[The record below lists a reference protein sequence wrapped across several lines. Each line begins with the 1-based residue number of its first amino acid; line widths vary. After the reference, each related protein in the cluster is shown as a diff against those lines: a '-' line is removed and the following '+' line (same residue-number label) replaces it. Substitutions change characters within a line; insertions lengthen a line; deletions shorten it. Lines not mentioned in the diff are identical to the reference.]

1 MSSIREDLANNLV
14 EVLKEI
20 QDPRPILVT
29 REPFNVEELAITQFP
44 AILVQT
50 GTEDRELL
58 TMGAPGTGRKQGT
71 INYSIRGFVR
81 GNELDTKRNFLIEQI
96 EEILDTDRQREK
108 TNMVVMDS
116 IITSVEVI
124 ERQPPLA
131 EFVCNYEI
139 TYNYLVGTN

>member
-1 MSSIREDLANNLV
+1 MSSIREDLAINLV

-20 QDPRPILVT
+20 EDDKPILVT

-81 GNELDTKRNFLIEQI
+81 GNELDSKRNRLIEQI

-108 TNMVVMDS
+108 TKYVVMDS
-116 IITSVEVI
+116 IITSIEII

>member
-1 MSSIREDLANNLV
+1 MSSIREDLAINLV
-14 EVLKEI
+14 EVLREI
-20 QDPRPILVT
+20 EDPRPILVT

-71 INYSIRGFVR
+71 INYSIRGYVR

-108 TNMVVMDS
+108 TKYVVMNS
-116 IITSVEVI
+116 TITSIEII
-124 ERQPPLA
+124 ERQAPLA

>member
-1 MSSIREDLANNLV
+1 MSSIREDLAINLV

-20 QDPRPILVT
+20 EDPRPILVT

-71 INYSIRGFVR
+71 INYSIRGYVR

-108 TNMVVMDS
+108 TKYVVMNS
-116 IITSVEVI
+116 TITSIEII
-124 ERQPPLA
+124 ERQAPLA

>member
-1 MSSIREDLANNLV
+1 
-14 EVLKEI
+14 
-20 QDPRPILVT
+20 
-29 REPFNVEELAITQFP
+29 
-44 AILVQT
+44 
-50 GTEDRELL
+50 
-58 TMGAPGTGRKQGT
+58 MGAPGTGRKQGT

-81 GNELDTKRNFLIEQI
+81 GNELDSKRNRLIEQI

-108 TNMVVMDS
+108 TKYVVMDS
-116 IITSVEVI
+116 IITSIEII